1 MSSIIMTAV
10 GKNRETKIDIQLKLV
25 KEEDGDYYI
34 TRSDMEENIYIDEEF
49 IEYFLTEGGDED
61 EEFDEEEDRIKM
73 AFTNYSLG
81 DFSV

>member
-1 MSSIIMTAV
+1 MSNVIMTAV
-10 GKNRETKIDIQLKLV
+10 GKNRQTKIDVELELI
-25 KEEDGDYYI
+25 EDCGDYHI

-61 EEFDEEEDRIKM
+61 EVFNEEEDRIKM

-81 DFSV
+81 DFSL